1 MENPVFV
8 KSVRCAIPHV
18 CVMCYLVL
26 NVLDDT
32 EDKNFQNSFIFITAA
47 VHMFYHVICTIKT
60 LKLSSKVQIKALE
73 GFRS

>member
-8 KSVRCAIPHV
+8 KSVRCAIPQV

-32 EDKNFQNSFIFITAA
+32 EDKNFQNSFIFINAA
-47 VHMFYHVICTIKT
+47 VHMFYHVICTKT
-60 LKLSSKVQIKALE
+60 LKLSSKVQIKANI
-73 GFRS
+73 GRF